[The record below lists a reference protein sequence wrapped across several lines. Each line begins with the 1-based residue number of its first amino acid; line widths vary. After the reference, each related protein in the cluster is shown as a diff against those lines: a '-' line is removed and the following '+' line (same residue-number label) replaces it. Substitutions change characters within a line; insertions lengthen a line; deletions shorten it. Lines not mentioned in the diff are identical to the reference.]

1 MSKDFAS
8 AKKAYLRGDK
18 RKLADFVRANNT
30 MTDEQAEFIAQAI
43 AGDVKV
49 QDGRT
54 EKPWT
59 RTLLFEYGEIKLNG
73 DLKTML
79 FGDIGEV
86 KDAEIYRALAER
98 HGYSDESAVKKAIAR
113 AQKRRHDEVEERL
126 AAGRAYNFEASRGD
140 EYLDHLYL
148 MKKEGRDR
156 KLVIP
161 AAVVKSWMDEN
172 ADLIPP
178 DDFVLTDLVIDV
190 DFEIEHLEAQKKRDT
205 T

>member
-43 AGDVKV
+43 AGDVKA

-79 FGDIGEV
+79 FGDRGEV

-126 AAGRAYNFEASRGD
+126 AAGRAYNFEDARGD

-190 DFEIEHLEAQKKRDT
+190 DFEIERLEAQKKRDT